1 MTSNER
7 VGYKN
12 PPRHTQ
18 FKPGQSGNPAG
29 RPPASRNLRT
39 ELIDELG
46 EEVILREGNRDVRLT
61 RQRAIVKK
69 LVAAA
74 IAGDIRAITAVANL
88 HGRVLGNEPAE
99 DSHGS
104 KTDAEFLRDL
114 VDREI
119 ERRARAAGTGNINET
134 SKIGD

>member
-1 MTSNER
+1 MSSNNQI
-7 VGYKN
+7 GFKN

-29 RPPASRNLRT
+29 RPRGSRNLRT

-46 EEVILREGNRDVRLT
+46 EEVVVRDGDRSVRLT

-69 LVAAA
+69 LIAAA
-74 IAGDIRAITAVANL
+74 MAGDIRAITAVANL
-88 HGRVLGNEPAE
+88 HGRALGNEPA
-99 DSHGS
+99 DDPHGT
-104 KTDAEFLRDL
+104 KVDAEFLQDL

-119 ERRARAAGTGNINET
+119 ERRVRAAATGNTNET
-134 SKIGD
+134 SKTGD

>member
-1 MTSNER
+1 MTKNER
-7 VGYKN
+7 VGYGN
-12 PPRHTQ
+12 PPRHTR

-29 RPPASRNLRT
+29 RPRASRNLRT
-39 ELIDELG
+39 ELIEELG
-46 EEVILREGNRDVRLT
+46 EEVNLREGDRTVRLT

-69 LVAAA
+69 LIAAA
-74 IAGDIRAITAVANL
+74 MDGDIRAITTVANL
-88 HGRVLGNEPAE
+88 HGRILGDEPAD

-104 KTDAEFLRDL
+104 KFDAEFLQDL

-119 ERRARAAGTGNINET
+119 ERRARADATGNMNDT